1 VRRMST
7 GPRGTSESDERR
19 CAERRTRMSEVREQI
34 SRFGDAFGWPWV
46 PVRFCPRA
54 PEGEAR
60 ELRFCEAVREGVRS
74 PVVLTAASVGC
85 PGAKRSFGWARGL
98 DEGLAEELAKKQS
111 VPLGTAK
118 KMIRGVP
125 RLDDG
130 AYACEVGTR
139 DKPDVLVSYAQA
151 PTAMKIARAI
161 EKTSG
166 EPLRPVLSSVM
177 SACGNAVVRSFVSG
191 DVALSFGCDQSR
203 ESGAIGRDRLIIGVP
218 WAQVG
223 RLLDTIQ

>member
-1 VRRMST
+1 M
-7 GPRGTSESDERR
+7 E
-19 CAERRTRMSEVREQI
+19 EVRKWI
-34 SRFGDAFGWPWV
+34 SKFGDAFGWPWV
-46 PVRFCPRA
+46 PVRFCSEA
-54 PEGEAR
+54 PEGEVR
-60 ELRFCEAVREGVRS
+60 ELRFCEALREAVRS
-74 PVVLTAASVGC
+74 PVVLTAASVSC

-118 KMIRGVP
+118 KMIRAVP

-130 AYACEVGTR
+130 AVACEVGTR
-139 DKPDVLVSYAQA
+139 NTPDVLVSYAQA

-161 EKTSG
+161 EKGSG

-177 SACGNAVVRSFVSG
+177 SACGNAAVRSFLSG

-203 ESGAIGRDRLIIGVP
+203 EAGAIGRDRLIIGVP
-218 WAQVG
+218 WAQVPE
-223 RLLDTIQ
+223 LLGKIQ